1 MQEVHFRQ
9 VFHASSSVFAFG
21 SNLVGAQC
29 VRMRILRLPF
39 GASERDTN
47 VANAIR
53 SPGEGTFRLGKFI
66 VSIYILCTEDDIF
79 GEELLVTQEVDRE
92 ETVTFR

>member
-47 VANAIR
+47 IANA
-53 SPGEGTFRLGKFI
+53 GTFRLGKFI